1 MYCLFRKVNKISK
14 GLNVASVL
22 FFFPPS
28 LSFSFLPIPVWLLQ
42 LASGGSECYVN
53 SLDYLLQEKR

>member
-14 GLNVASVL
+14 GLHVASVL
-22 FFFPPS
+22 FFFPLS
-28 LSFSFLPIPVWLLQ
+28 LSSSFLPIPMWLLQ
-42 LASGGSECYVN
+42 NASGDSECYVN